1 LLSLST
7 TYLSLFLFPR
17 PYPEI
22 PEQRRCAFPVFAAVD
37 GSINHADGVDAHL
50 DWVFHE

>member
-1 LLSLST
+1 MHLITIHKNKL
-7 TYLSLFLFPR
+7 PR

-22 PEQRRCAFPVFAAVD
+22 PEQRPCAFLVFVTVD
-37 GSINHADGVDAHL
+37 GSIYHADGVDANM